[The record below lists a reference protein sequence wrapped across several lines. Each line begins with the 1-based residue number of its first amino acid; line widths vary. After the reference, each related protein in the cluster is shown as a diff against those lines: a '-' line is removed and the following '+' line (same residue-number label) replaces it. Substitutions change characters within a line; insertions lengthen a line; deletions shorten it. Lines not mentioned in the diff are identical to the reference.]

1 MYFRQSAP
9 GGAEAKKYR
18 PGGSG
23 IHRKLDTPGQEYKS
37 KQVAFLD
44 SILDY
49 ILDSFDSIMDYL
61 RLFLNA
67 ILDNLRFHP
76 ESHQGCF

>member
-1 MYFRQSAP
+1 LYFRQSAP

-49 ILDSFDSIMDYL
+49 TLDSFFDSIMDYL
-61 RLFLNA
+61 GLFLERH
-67 ILDNLRFHP
+67 L
-76 ESHQGCF
+76 